1 MPLFHSI
8 ACSQVEQTQNT
19 DAFNSTDSVIEMATA
34 AAAVAVEF
42 SADENQLIDDCFA
55 FIKPVIRNAGELVKE
70 GFSKSNN
77 DLGIVYKQSW
87 DKVTD
92 YDLKTEAFLLNAIK
106 AEYADH
112 K

>member
-1 MPLFHSI
+1 
-8 ACSQVEQTQNT
+8 
-19 DAFNSTDSVIEMATA
+19 MATA
-34 AAAVAVEF
+34 ATVAVKF

-70 GFSKSNN
+70 GFSMSNN
-77 DLGIVYKQSW
+77 EVGIVDKSSW
-87 DKVTD
+87 EKVTD

>member
-1 MPLFHSI
+1 
-8 ACSQVEQTQNT
+8 
-19 DAFNSTDSVIEMATA
+19 MATTA
-34 AAAVAVEF
+34 EVAAAVKF
-42 SADENQLIDDCFA
+42 SANENQLIDDCFD

-77 DLGIVYKQSW
+77 DLGIVDKQSW

-92 YDLKTEAFLLNAIK
+92 YDMKTEAFLLNAIK
-106 AEYADH
+106 TEYADH

>member
-1 MPLFHSI
+1 MPRYFVIQLHVLKLNRRKI
-8 ACSQVEQTQNT
+8 L
-19 DAFNSTDSVIEMATA
+19 VIEMAA
-34 AAAVAVEF
+34 AAF
-42 SADENQLIDDCFA
+42 TTDENQLIDDCLN

-77 DLGIVYKQSW
+77 DLGIVDKASW

-92 YDLKTEAFLLNAIK
+92 YDMKTEAFLLNAIK
-106 AEYADH
+106 TEYPDH